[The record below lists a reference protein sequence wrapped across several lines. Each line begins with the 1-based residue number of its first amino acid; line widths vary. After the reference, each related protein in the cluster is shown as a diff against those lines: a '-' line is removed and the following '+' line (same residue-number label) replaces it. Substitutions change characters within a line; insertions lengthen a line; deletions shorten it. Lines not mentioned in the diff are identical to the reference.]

1 MYAEKDGQ
9 HDVLDFWDGIAWG
22 WVGGGGAEHAYFIE
36 VLLWLHWT
44 GTVKTDMKAEAK
56 EEGRRPASKGRRSD
70 SNPG

>member
-1 MYAEKDGQ
+1 MG
-9 HDVLDFWDGIAWG
+9 LG
-22 WVGGGGAEHAYFIE
+22 WGGGSEHAYFIE